1 MYLFVCKLTFCCRNY
16 NAVVERDD
24 KRSGYKNNKNHHHTL
39 YTGSYPAYPSD
50 SSSPYVPV
58 PVVSDIGVF

>member
-1 MYLFVCKLTFCCRNY
+1 
-16 NAVVERDD
+16 VVERDD